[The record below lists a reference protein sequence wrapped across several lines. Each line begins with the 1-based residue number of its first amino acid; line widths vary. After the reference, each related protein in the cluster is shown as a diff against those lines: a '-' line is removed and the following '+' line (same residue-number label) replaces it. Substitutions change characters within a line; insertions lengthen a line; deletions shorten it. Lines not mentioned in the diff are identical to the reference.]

1 MAVGLISGQRTTFDD
16 QTDHIIQVEEGI
28 KYLNPSDNGIKFVK
42 KLLANR
48 GDKVAKSYKYNWDE
62 TAIPVRRE
70 TIKLDDGVATA
81 VTVANA
87 YAYHV
92 GDILRCEN
100 ELMRVTAL
108 TNATTLAVTRA
119 YGGTSGVAHSAK
131 LSLNLGRAGAE
142 NSTGPVAV
150 STSAGRLFN
159 YVEMFED
166 AVELSDQE
174 IAELSSEM
182 GNPLNRQLERITLSF
197 WKRFAQSV
205 FYGIRFEDATN
216 KLHLMGGFKQFL
228 TTNITNVAGALT
240 IAAIDTQILNIVLAG
255 GNPDTIVLSPY
266 QKQKLDALD
275 ANKQLLGKR
284 ENTGGNL
291 VTTTWQSGVL
301 DRTLD
306 VIVDHTVLNDELW
319 IIDSS
324 GIAIIPLSNNGI
336 DGRLSIID
344 GTAPGQAG
352 KRKIL
357 RAYYTL
363 EFSTETD
370 SAFLYG
376 LS

>member
-1 MAVGLISGQRTTFDD
+1 MALGLISGQRTTFDD

-62 TAIPVRRE
+62 TAIPTRRE
-70 TIKLDDGVATA
+70 VVTTIINAVA

-92 GDILRCEN
+92 GDILRVEN
-100 ELMRVTAL
+100 ELYRVTAL
-108 TNATTLAVTRA
+108 TNATTLAVTSA
-119 YGGTSGVAHSAK
+119 YGGTVSAAHTAK
-131 LSLNLGRAGAE
+131 MMLNLGRAGAE
-142 NSTGPVAV
+142 NSTGPVAI
-150 STSAGRLFN
+150 STTAGRLFN

-174 IAELSSEM
+174 IAELSTDM
-182 GNPLNRQLERITLSF
+182 GNPMNRHLERITLSF
-197 WKRFAQSV
+197 WKRFAQAV
-205 FYGIRFEDATN
+205 FYGIRYEDTAN

-228 TTNITNVAGALT
+228 TTNVTNVAGALT

-284 ENTGGNL
+284 EHTGGNL
-291 VTTTWQSGVL
+291 VTSTWQSGVM

-306 VIVDHTVLNDELW
+306 VVVDHALLQDELW
-319 IIDSS
+319 ILDSS
-324 GIAIIPLSNNGI
+324 SIAIIPLSNNGI

-352 KRKIL
+352 TRKIL
-357 RAYYTL
+357 RAYYTV
-363 EFSTETD
+363 EFATETD
-370 SAFLYG
+370 CAYLYG